1 MQIDINSYF
10 GVHAKALQ
18 VREQRSAMIANNLAN
33 IDTPNY
39 RAKDI
44 DFKQVLNQFS
54 TGSVKLETSREGHLQ
69 QSDSLIMATKFRQN
83 DQASLDGNTVDK
95 DIETTEFARN
105 AMQYQ
110 ASLNFLNSKIQTVM
124 TALKGE

>member
-39 RAKDI
+39 KAKDI
-44 DFKQVLNQFS
+44 DFKQVLNQYS
-54 TGSVKLETSREGHLQ
+54 TQSIKMESNNTKHLTA
-69 QSDSLIMATKFRQN
+69 DNSLMMATKFRQN
-83 DQASLDGNTVDK
+83 DQVSLDGNTVDK
-95 DIETTEFARN
+95 DMETVEFSRN
-105 AMQYQ
+105 AIQYQ
-110 ASLNFLNSKIQTVM
+110 ASLNFLNGKIQTVM
-124 TALKGE
+124 TALRGE